1 MKTLI
6 FYFSAEWCQPCRRF
20 GPLLTKEAADR
31 GLELDK
37 RDIDTEAGARA
48 AKTFGVMSVPT
59 VVAVRAGQIVD
70 RFGYMP
76 APQLRERLDALTN

>member
-1 MKTLI
+1 MKTRL
-6 FYFSAEWCQPCRRF
+6 FYYSAQWCQPCRKF
-20 GPLLTKEAADR
+20 GPLLAEEAEAR

-37 RDIDTEAGARA
+37 RDIDTDEGASA
-48 AKTFGVMSVPT
+48 AQVFSVMSVPT

-76 APQLRERLDALTN
+76 APQLRERLDALA